1 MRHTEEETQATR
13 ERIMLAAL
21 DAFAR
26 EGWQEAT
33 YEQIASAAGLTR
45 GAVHHH
51 FESKTDLL
59 QEALELGWATYSERL
74 LAHLKQTAPGTRR
87 LRNFLVDYI
96 TLLHEDERFKALA
109 ASTVLIAPVAL
120 GPSAAQSHAIDHWR
134 NAITAALA
142 EARPP
147 GSIPSELASRLIITL
162 LLGLTAAA
170 IRRPADLP
178 NSAHA
183 PAIAARLTSA
193 VVTMSPKPKQST

>member
-1 MRHTEEETQATR
+1 MRRTEEETQTTR

-33 YEQIASAAGLTR
+33 YEQIASTAGLTR

-51 FESKTDLL
+51 FTSKTDVL
-59 QEALELGWATYSERL
+59 QEALELGWLAYSERL
-74 LAHLKQTAPGTRR
+74 LAHLEQTGSATQR
-87 LRNFLVDYI
+87 LRNFIVDYI
-96 TLLHEDERFKALA
+96 TLLHEDEQFKALA

-120 GPSAAQSHAIDHWR
+120 GPSPAQSHAIDQWR

-142 EARPP
+142 EAQPP
-147 GSIPSELASRLIITL
+147 GPMPSELASRLIITL

-178 NSAHA
+178 NPEHA
-183 PAIAARLTSA
+183 PTIAARLTSA
-193 VVTMSPKPKQST
+193 VVTPRPEPRQNT

>member
-51 FESKTDLL
+51 FKSKTDLL
-59 QEALELGWATYSERL
+59 QEALEFGWLAYSERL
-74 LAHLKQTAPGTRR
+74 LAHLERTGSATQR
-87 LRNFLVDYI
+87 LRNFIADYI
-96 TLLHEDERFKALA
+96 TLLDEDERFKALA
-109 ASTVLIAPVAL
+109 ANTVLIAPVAL
-120 GPSAAQSHAIDHWR
+120 GPSATQSHAIDHWR
-134 NAITAALA
+134 SAITAALA
-142 EARPP
+142 EAEPP
-147 GSIPSELASRLIITL
+147 GPIPAELASRLIVTL

-170 IRRPADLP
+170 VRRPADLP
-178 NSAHA
+178 QPAHA
-183 PAIAARLTSA
+183 STIAAGLTNA
-193 VVTMSPKPKQST
+193 LLTTSPRPST